1 MSQEVSYKNAQVFE
15 VPTLQPLVFQNAQGL
30 QSRRRC
36 PATFEQIQLQ
46 GTKLTARSEAN
57 SVSCNGAKHL

>member
-30 QSRRRC
+30 QSRRWC
-36 PATFEQIQLQ
+36 PAKFEQIQLR
-46 GTKLTARSEAN
+46 TKLTARSEAN

>member
-30 QSRRRC
+30 QSRRWC
-36 PATFEQIQLQ
+36 PAKFEQIQLR
-46 GTKLTARSEAN
+46 TKLTAILERSQL
-57 SVSCNGAKHL
+57 S